1 MSLRVVFRRAAARE
15 LEDAALWYDAQRA
28 GLGTDF
34 RDAAEHAI
42 ALAAEGPLRFPRLH
56 KEVRCVRIRRFP
68 YSVFFLPEVSRI
80 VVISV
85 FHARR
90 DPQVWQSRA

>member
-15 LEDAALWYDAQRA
+15 LEDATLWYDAQRA
-28 GLGTDF
+28 GLGSDF
-34 RDAAEHAI
+34 RDAVEHAI
-42 ALAAEGPLRFPRLH
+42 ALAAEEPLRFPRWH
-56 KEVRCVRIRRFP
+56 RNVHCARVRRFP
-68 YSVFFLPEVSRI
+68 YSVFFLPEANRL